1 MGDIPV
7 MLLPLALLLGLAL
20 FLLHAMTDRS
30 EERLQISQKVLLGD
44 TSLPI
49 QQEEQLTFH
58 QVDLGQREAKS
69 FESLHSGVPSP
80 VLVLGARVI
89 QVLGGEDER
98 GEEDPV
104 DCASHALGNRWQTG
118 SKTAQVHQ

>member
-1 MGDIPV
+1 MGAIPV
-7 MLLPLALLLGLAL
+7 MLLPLVLLLGLAL
-20 FLLHAMTDRS
+20 LLFHAMTDRS
-30 EERLQISQKVLLGD
+30 KEGLQIRQKVLLRD

-69 FESLHSGVPSP
+69 FESLHSGVTSP

-89 QVLGGEDER
+89 QVLGGENER

-104 DCASHALGNRWQTG
+104 DGASHALGNRWQTG
-118 SKTAQVHQ
+118 PETAQVHQ